1 MGAGSQNQALRV
13 LTFFCAVLKLV
24 FPVLLVL
31 PGLIGLALF
40 HDKLGDPSQWEEGVA
55 NRVLPLLVVTLL
67 PTGVLGIVVGAFMA
81 GVVAN
86 LDSYIN
92 SASTLVVTDL
102 YQPLVPGRTDTHYL
116 RVGQALVVVFLV
128 VGIAFARIIQPVF
141 GSVFEA
147 FQTFMTFF
155 QGPLLALLLLGMLTR
170 RATSQALSPA
180 CCWA

>member
-1 MGAGSQNQALRV
+1 
-13 LTFFCAVLKLV
+13 
-24 FPVLLVL
+24 
-31 PGLIGLALF
+31 
-40 HDKLGDPSQWEEGVA
+40 
-55 NRVLPLLVVTLL
+55 
-67 PTGVLGIVVGAFMA
+67 VLGIVVGAFLA

-92 SASTLVVTDL
+92 SASTLVITDL
-102 YQPLVPGRTDTHYL
+102 YRPLVPDRTDAHYL
-116 RVGQALVVVFLV
+116 RAGQALVVVFLL

-170 RATSQALSPA
+170 RTTSSGALVGMLLGVGTAVALHSVRFVLGAEYTVSYLWVAWWSFVAAVTGAVVVSLFTRPYDEERLRGLV
-180 CCWA
+180 CWIPTREESGS